1 MEFHSAAGRWML
13 EGDFFAQMFA
23 NGFWNSRPQLSI
35 KTYLIT
41 RHLMQVCLIQFSL
54 SAQSDQVIIDKRG
67 FQELTSYGNNA

>member
-1 MEFHSAAGRWML
+1 MEFHSAAGRRML

-41 RHLMQVCLIQFSL
+41 RHLMQV
-54 SAQSDQVIIDKRG
+54 
-67 FQELTSYGNNA
+67 